1 MLSQKELFSPVS
13 TAMLIVLLL
22 LSGADVL
29 ANPNQKKSEAL
40 KLSNTCFS
48 YAVRA
53 QKDSAIYFGNK
64 ALASISTLGEKDSL
78 LAVTHMRMGIAYS
91 VIREPDSAIYHTS
104 KAIEYAKAANDSFT
118 LGYALRNQGVN
129 HQYAS
134 NEKKAIEYFFR
145 SLDLFEA
152 LENEKFIALVNINLG
167 HLFYD
172 LQGYEES
179 KDYFN
184 MSLNLLLQC
193 KCLDSQISNAIN
205 GLGNAMTGLHQD
217 ADSVFREA
225 YKVYVNNGDSAGAAI
240 VLNNLGNNFHN
251 LNQDDSAKV
260 YYTKAL
266 KAAKKFNSEFAYSGM
281 YVNLGGIFNR
291 ENQIDTALYYLT
303 TGIDYAIKYN
313 QSNFQRN
320 GLQELISLYKK
331 QGEYEKALMLQDS
344 AHKLSVELLGEE
356 KLLAAELERIRFN
369 VDKLEQENTSIKEA
383 NELSEL
389 VLQ

>member
-1 MLSQKELFSPVS
+1 
-13 TAMLIVLLL
+13 
-22 LSGADVL
+22 
-29 ANPNQKKSEAL
+29 
-40 KLSNTCFS
+40 
-48 YAVRA
+48 
-53 QKDSAIYFGNK
+53 
-64 ALASISTLGEKDSL
+64 
-78 LAVTHMRMGIAYS
+78 
-91 VIREPDSAIYHTS
+91 
-104 KAIEYAKAANDSFT
+104 
-118 LGYALRNQGVN
+118 
-129 HQYAS
+129 
-134 NEKKAIEYFFR
+134 
-145 SLDLFEA
+145 
-152 LENEKFIALVNINLG
+152 
-167 HLFYD
+167 
-172 LQGYEES
+172 
-179 KDYFN
+179 

-205 GLGNAMTGLHQD
+205 GLGNAMTGLHED

-266 KAAKKFNSEFAYSGM
+266 KAAKKFNSEFAYSGI

-320 GLQELISLYKK
+320 GLQELVSLYKK